1 MTDVSLFRLYALRA
15 AYLLIAGG
23 LAATVW
29 PILINHSP
37 QWPLMN
43 SVVCSL
49 LAAVSVLAAV
59 GIRYPLQMLPI
70 LLFEILWKS
79 IWADRGRASAMVCE
93 SDRCADMGDGH
104 GLPPWGHSDPSHPL
118 ALFPVGYAGWG
129 YRRMRPRMLK
139 WARGGIMIAR
149 IAFGAAVAGLML
161 AAADDS
167 GTLAQSRAASDALL
181 GRWDLVVQR
190 GTQTSPSWLE
200 VERSGTATLV
210 GQFVGSGG
218 SARPI
223 AKIELTDG
231 TFRFAI
237 PPQWESNPKDI
248 AFEGRLEGDRIT
260 GSMTMGDGQ
269 KVTWSATRA
278 PALRRAGRPDWGDPI
293 TLFNGKSLD
302 GWQPVGR
309 RDSQWSA
316 VGGVLQNA
324 KSGANLVTVQKFDDF
339 KLHLEFRVPK
349 SENSGVYL
357 RGRYELQID
366 DAAGLEPSS
375 HHLGGLYG
383 FIAPSENVARA
394 AGEWQSMD
402 VTLVGRMLTYELNGT
417 TVISNREIPG
427 ITGGALDSAEA
438 DPGPL
443 LLQGDHGPVDYRN
456 IVITPAKSAR

>member
-1 MTDVSLFRLYALRA
+1 
-15 AYLLIAGG
+15 
-23 LAATVW
+23 
-29 PILINHSP
+29 
-37 QWPLMN
+37 
-43 SVVCSL
+43 
-49 LAAVSVLAAV
+49 
-59 GIRYPLQMLPI
+59 
-70 LLFEILWKS
+70 
-79 IWADRGRASAMVCE
+79 
-93 SDRCADMGDGH
+93 
-104 GLPPWGHSDPSHPL
+104 
-118 ALFPVGYAGWG
+118 
-129 YRRMRPRMLK
+129 
-139 WARGGIMIAR
+139 MIAR
-149 IAFGAAVAGLML
+149 VAFGATLIL
-161 AAADDS
+161 AAADYS

-223 AKIELTDG
+223 AKIELADG

-237 PPQWESNPKDI
+237 PPQWDSNPNDI
-248 AFEGRLEGDRIT
+248 TLEGRLDGDRIT

-269 KVTWSATRA
+269 KQTWSGTRA
-278 PALRRAGRPDWGDPI
+278 PALRRAGKPAWGTPV

-309 RDSQWSA
+309 RDSAWSA
-316 VGGVLQNA
+316 AGGIMQNA
-324 KSGANLVTVQKFDDF
+324 KSGANLVTGQKFDDF

-349 SENSGVYL
+349 GENSGVYL

-383 FIAPSENVARA
+383 FIAPSENVAKA
-394 AGEWQSMD
+394 AGEWQTMD
-402 VTLVGRMLTYELNGT
+402 VTLVGRMLTLDLNGT
-417 TVISNREIPG
+417 NVICNREIPG
-427 ITGGALDSAEA
+427 ITGGAIDSAEA
-438 DPGPL
+438 EPGPL

>member
-1 MTDVSLFRLYALRA
+1 
-15 AYLLIAGG
+15 
-23 LAATVW
+23 
-29 PILINHSP
+29 
-37 QWPLMN
+37 
-43 SVVCSL
+43 
-49 LAAVSVLAAV
+49 
-59 GIRYPLQMLPI
+59 
-70 LLFEILWKS
+70 
-79 IWADRGRASAMVCE
+79 
-93 SDRCADMGDGH
+93 
-104 GLPPWGHSDPSHPL
+104 
-118 ALFPVGYAGWG
+118 
-129 YRRMRPRMLK
+129 
-139 WARGGIMIAR
+139 MIAR
-149 IAFGAAVAGLML
+149 VVSCAALVLATAGY
-161 AAADDS
+161 S
-167 GTLAQSRAASDALL
+167 GTLAQPRAASDALL

-223 AKIELTDG
+223 AKIEFTEG

-237 PPQWESNPKDI
+237 PPQWESNPRDI
-248 AFEGRLEGDRIT
+248 TFEGRLESDRLT

-269 KVTWSATRA
+269 KLTWSGTRA
-278 PALRRAGRPDWGDPI
+278 PSLRRAGPPAWGAPVR
-293 TLFNGKSLD
+293 LFNAKSLD

-309 RDSQWSA
+309 GDSQWSA
-316 VGGVLQNA
+316 VGGILQNA

-339 KLHLEFRVPK
+339 KLHVEFRVPK
-349 SENSGVYL
+349 GENSGVYL

-402 VTLVGRMLTYELNGT
+402 ITLTGRMLTYALNGT
-417 TVISNREIPG
+417 TVICNREIPG
-427 ITGGALDSAEA
+427 ITGGAIDSAEA
-438 DPGPL
+438 EPGPL

>member
-1 MTDVSLFRLYALRA
+1 
-15 AYLLIAGG
+15 
-23 LAATVW
+23 
-29 PILINHSP
+29 
-37 QWPLMN
+37 
-43 SVVCSL
+43 
-49 LAAVSVLAAV
+49 
-59 GIRYPLQMLPI
+59 
-70 LLFEILWKS
+70 
-79 IWADRGRASAMVCE
+79 
-93 SDRCADMGDGH
+93 
-104 GLPPWGHSDPSHPL
+104 
-118 ALFPVGYAGWG
+118 
-129 YRRMRPRMLK
+129 
-139 WARGGIMIAR
+139 MIAR
-149 IAFGAAVAGLML
+149 VAFGAAVAAVATLML
-161 AAADDS
+161 AAAEYS
-167 GTLAQSRAASDALL
+167 GTLAQSRPASDGLL

-200 VERSGTATLV
+200 VERSGRATLV

-223 AKIELTDG
+223 AKVEFTDG

-237 PPQWESNPKDI
+237 PAQWESDPSDI
-248 AFEGRLEGDRIT
+248 TFEGRLEGDRIT

-269 KVTWSATRA
+269 KVTWSGTRA
-278 PALRRAGRPDWGDPI
+278 PSLRRAAPPAWGEPI

-302 GWQPVGR
+302 GWQPVGA
-309 RDSQWSA
+309 RDSRWSA
-316 VGGVLQNA
+316 VNGILQNA
-324 KSGANLVTVQKFDDF
+324 KSGANLVTVQKFEDF

-349 SENSGVYL
+349 GENSGVYL

-417 TVISNREIPG
+417 TVICNREIPG
-427 ITGGALDSAEA
+427 ITGGAIDSAEA

-456 IVITPAKSAR
+456 IVITPAKKAR

>member
-1 MTDVSLFRLYALRA
+1 
-15 AYLLIAGG
+15 
-23 LAATVW
+23 
-29 PILINHSP
+29 
-37 QWPLMN
+37 
-43 SVVCSL
+43 
-49 LAAVSVLAAV
+49 
-59 GIRYPLQMLPI
+59 
-70 LLFEILWKS
+70 
-79 IWADRGRASAMVCE
+79 
-93 SDRCADMGDGH
+93 
-104 GLPPWGHSDPSHPL
+104 
-118 ALFPVGYAGWG
+118 
-129 YRRMRPRMLK
+129 
-139 WARGGIMIAR
+139 MIGR
-149 IAFGAAVAGLML
+149 IAFGAALI
-161 AAADDS
+161 AAAAGSS
-167 GTLAQSRAASDALL
+167 GTLAQSRPASEPLL

-223 AKIELTDG
+223 AKIDFKDG

-237 PPQWESNPKDI
+237 PPQWDSNPNDI
-248 AFEGRLEGDRIT
+248 TIEGRLEGERIA

-269 KVTWSATRA
+269 KVTWSGTRA
-278 PALRRAGRPDWGDPI
+278 PALRRTAQPAWGQPV
-293 TLFNGKSLD
+293 TLFNGTSLD
-302 GWQPVGR
+302 GWQPLGR
-309 RDSQWSA
+309 RENVWTA
-316 VGGVLQNA
+316 VNGVLQNS

-349 SENSGVYL
+349 GENSGVYL

-383 FIAPSENVARA
+383 FIAPSENVAKA

-402 VTLVGRMLTYELNGT
+402 ITLVGRMLTLQLNGT
-417 TVISNREIPG
+417 TVICNREIPG

-456 IVITPAKSAR
+456 IVITPAKPAR

>member
-1 MTDVSLFRLYALRA
+1 
-15 AYLLIAGG
+15 
-23 LAATVW
+23 
-29 PILINHSP
+29 
-37 QWPLMN
+37 
-43 SVVCSL
+43 
-49 LAAVSVLAAV
+49 
-59 GIRYPLQMLPI
+59 
-70 LLFEILWKS
+70 
-79 IWADRGRASAMVCE
+79 
-93 SDRCADMGDGH
+93 
-104 GLPPWGHSDPSHPL
+104 
-118 ALFPVGYAGWG
+118 
-129 YRRMRPRMLK
+129 
-139 WARGGIMIAR
+139 MIAR
-149 IAFGAAVAGLML
+149 VALGASLMI
-161 AAADDS
+161 AAAWYPE
-167 GTLAQSRAASDALL
+167 TLAQPRAASDALV

-223 AKIELTDG
+223 ARIEFADG

-237 PPQWESNPKDI
+237 PPQWESNPRDI
-248 AFEGRLEGDRIT
+248 TFEGRLEGDRIT

-269 KVTWSATRA
+269 KVTWAGTRA
-278 PALRRAGRPDWGDPI
+278 PSLRRAKPPAWGQPI

-309 RDSQWSA
+309 RDSQWKA

-324 KSGANLVTVQKFDDF
+324 NSGANLVTVEKFEDF

-349 SENSGVYL
+349 GANSGVYL

-375 HHLGGLYG
+375 HHLGGVYG
-383 FIAPSENVARA
+383 FIAPSENAARA

-402 VTLVGRMLTYELNGT
+402 VTLAGRMLTFELNGT
-417 TVISNREIPG
+417 TVICNREIPG
-427 ITGGALDSAEA
+427 ITGGALDSAEG

-456 IVITPAKSAR
+456 IVITPAQTTR

>member
-1 MTDVSLFRLYALRA
+1 
-15 AYLLIAGG
+15 
-23 LAATVW
+23 
-29 PILINHSP
+29 
-37 QWPLMN
+37 
-43 SVVCSL
+43 
-49 LAAVSVLAAV
+49 
-59 GIRYPLQMLPI
+59 
-70 LLFEILWKS
+70 
-79 IWADRGRASAMVCE
+79 
-93 SDRCADMGDGH
+93 
-104 GLPPWGHSDPSHPL
+104 
-118 ALFPVGYAGWG
+118 
-129 YRRMRPRMLK
+129 
-139 WARGGIMIAR
+139 MIAR
-149 IAFGAAVAGLML
+149 VAFGAAVAALTL
-161 AAADDS
+161 AAADYS

-223 AKIELTDG
+223 AKIELADG

-237 PPQWESNPKDI
+237 PPQWDSNPNDI
-248 AFEGRLEGDRIT
+248 TFEGRLDGDRIT

-269 KVTWSATRA
+269 KLAWSGTRA
-278 PALRRAGRPDWGDPI
+278 PALRRAGKPAWGAPV

-309 RDSQWSA
+309 RESAWSA
-316 VGGVLQNA
+316 AGGVLQNA
-324 KSGANLVTVQKFDDF
+324 KSGANLVTPQKFDDF

-349 SENSGVYL
+349 GENSGVYL

-383 FIAPSENVARA
+383 FIAPSENVAKA
-394 AGEWQSMD
+394 PGEWQSMD
-402 VTLVGRMLTYELNGT
+402 VTLIGRMLTLDLNGT
-417 TVISNREIPG
+417 NVICNREIPG
-427 ITGGALDSAEA
+427 ITGGAIDSAEA
-438 DPGPL
+438 EPGPL